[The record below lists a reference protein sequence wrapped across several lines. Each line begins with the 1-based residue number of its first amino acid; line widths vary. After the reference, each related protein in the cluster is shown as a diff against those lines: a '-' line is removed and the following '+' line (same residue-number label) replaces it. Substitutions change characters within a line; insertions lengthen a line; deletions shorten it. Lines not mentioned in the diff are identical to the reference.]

1 MKWFFPALAG
11 TSLALASTTGM
22 SADDAVSA
30 NLTFT
35 SDYAFRGISQTGES
49 FALQGG
55 FDYGLGH
62 GFYVGTWASNVDQ
75 AGFNGATA
83 EVDLYGGVSGSFGD
97 SGLGWDLNALYYY
110 YPDQTNS
117 AVNIDFF
124 EFTPSLTFS
133 GENSVTGSL
142 GVSYSDDYFFES
154 GESFYYSLNVS
165 VPVLDRLSVD
175 AHAGHQTIDDNA
187 AFGVS
192 DYTDWSLGLST
203 PFKGLNWSVAYVDSD
218 VDDGECFGASR
229 LCEARA
235 VVSAT
240 KSF

>member
-1 MKWFFPALAG
+1 MKWFFAALAG
-11 TSLALASTTGM
+11 TGLALASSISM
-22 SADDAVSA
+22 SANEVSA
-30 NLTFT
+30 NVTFT
-35 SDYAFRGISQTGES
+35 NDYAFRGISQTGES
-49 FALQGG
+49 FAVQGG
-55 FDYGLGH
+55 FDYDVGN

-97 SGLGWDLNALYYY
+97 SGLGWDLNGLYYY
-110 YPDQTNS
+110 YPDQTSS

-133 GENSVTGSL
+133 GDNGVTGSL
-142 GVSYSDDYFFES
+142 GVSYSNDYFFES
-154 GESFYYSLNVS
+154 DESFYYNLNVS
-165 VPVLDRLSVD
+165 VPVHDKVSLDL
-175 AHAGHQTIDDNA
+175 HAGHQTIEDND
-187 AFGVS
+187 AFGVP
-192 DYTDWSLGLST
+192 DYSDWSLGLST
-203 PFKGLNWSVAYVDSD
+203 SFGGLGWSLAYVDTD
-218 VDDGECFGASR
+218 VDDGECFGASD